1 MLRTRLLAG
10 RTASLVLSAVFAAL
24 MTMTQLVEVTVAPL
38 RVDPSEPAPVTLRA
52 GPVEVV
58 THSPDGSLSVQ
69 RVSRFVGR
77 GDVVTDPVRA
87 AAVRAYERRRRP
99 PSLGT
104 VVGLY
109 TLYLLIAHLLTTYIR
124 VFSPRRGIL
133 LRTQVGLLGLAFG
146 LLLASK
152 VFLLTTALP
161 AFLIPVACVPL
172 WSSLY
177 LDRRTALMVGI
188 AMCFLAASFVGFR
201 MTETIVFIT
210 ATLTAN
216 VLFRDRKHPAT
227 MIPAA
232 LLGGGAAALALV
244 AERLTFGDGIDI
256 LADLQ
261 KVTHS
266 QLLTT
271 VVGGALAGVIAY
283 VLQPVVVVAL
293 GAVSRSRLLEL
304 TDLDQ
309 PLLQRMATV
318 APGSWEHSRAMANL
332 AEGAAAA
339 IGADSLLTR
348 VGAYYHDL
356 GKTIQP
362 KYFVENLTPGEVSPH
377 ESLSPDV
384 SADAI
389 MAHVVGGAQIL
400 REAGIPEPV
409 VEFSYTHHGTSVIE
423 YFWHKYVEMGNPR
436 NLNESAFRYPG
447 MRPRSKETA
456 ILMLIDSVEAAA
468 RTIDPPSRD
477 KFEQMVQR
485 IFFMKLRQGQLD
497 ESGLTMEDLR
507 VLATNVTD
515 TLVSVYHNRIKYPWQ
530 NRPEGTQ
537 DALPM
542 PGVAT
547 EADVERAREESR
559 EEQPT

>member
-1 MLRTRLLAG
+1 M
-10 RTASLVLSAVFAAL
+10 
-24 MTMTQLVEVTVAPL
+24 
-38 RVDPSEPAPVTLRA
+38 
-52 GPVEVV
+52 
-58 THSPDGSLSVQ
+58 
-69 RVSRFVGR
+69 
-77 GDVVTDPVRA
+77 
-87 AAVRAYERRRRP
+87 
-99 PSLGT
+99 
-104 VVGLY
+104 
-109 TLYLLIAHLLTTYIR
+109 
-124 VFSPRRGIL
+124 
-133 LRTQVGLLGLAFG
+133 
-146 LLLASK
+146 
-152 VFLLTTALP
+152 
-161 AFLIPVACVPL
+161 
-172 WSSLY
+172 
-177 LDRRTALMVGI
+177 
-188 AMCFLAASFVGFR
+188 
-201 MTETIVFIT
+201 
-210 ATLTAN
+210 
-216 VLFRDRKHPAT
+216 
-227 MIPAA
+227 
-232 LLGGGAAALALV
+232 
-244 AERLTFGDGIDI
+244 
-256 LADLQ
+256 
-261 KVTHS
+261 
-266 QLLTT
+266 
-271 VVGGALAGVIAY
+271 
-283 VLQPVVVVAL
+283 
-293 GAVSRSRLLEL
+293 
-304 TDLDQ
+304 
-309 PLLQRMATV
+309 
-318 APGSWEHSRAMANL
+318 
-332 AEGAAAA
+332 
-339 IGADSLLTR
+339 
-348 VGAYYHDL
+348 
-356 GKTIQP
+356 
-362 KYFVENLTPGEVSPH
+362 
-377 ESLSPDV
+377 

>member
-1 MLRTRLLAG
+1 M
-10 RTASLVLSAVFAAL
+10 LSAVFAAL